1 MQFLCDMS
9 DTPALQPIKSAVAT
23 DHVVLAGSSKV
34 VAVSDLANPQPTTNF
49 QAIALR
55 HTRSPI
61 NT

>member
-1 MQFLCDMS
+1 MS